1 MLESLLDMS
10 KNIMKEN
17 EISVS
22 LARVLE
28 MDVFKE
34 FVLSFFFYNS
44 GIIEISCQGYSFY

>member
-1 MLESLLDMS
+1 
-10 KNIMKEN
+10 MKEN

-34 FVLSFFFYNS
+34 FVLSFFYNS
-44 GIIEISCQGYSFY
+44 GIIAISCKGYSFY